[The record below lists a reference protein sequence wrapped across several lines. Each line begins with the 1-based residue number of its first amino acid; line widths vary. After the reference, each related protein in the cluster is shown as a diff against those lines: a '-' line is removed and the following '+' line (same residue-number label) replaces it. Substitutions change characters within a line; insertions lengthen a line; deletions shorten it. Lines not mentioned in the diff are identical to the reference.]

1 MRMRWGTLG
10 ASLAIAA
17 LVAACNTDKVNRSIP
32 PIAGLTGGPDAP
44 DATGNVFMQVQS
56 DAASAEPT
64 STITVEN
71 LTRGTHGSAV
81 AGGEHVV
88 IPLGGDVGDHLR
100 VSLTHPV
107 DGPVSRD
114 FTVSSPVVHDVLEA
128 DTLSPTLQLGR
139 AAQVQG
145 EGFCA
150 TAGCDLVLLSD
161 GTNNYVI
168 PTTGD
173 APLPGLLVFVV
184 PTNQGIAATSGYTL
198 RISIA
203 GTHGEVDKYVSAPS
217 APFAIATPL

>member
-1 MRMRWGTLG
+1 MKMRWGTLTALL
-10 ASLAIAA
+10 ASAAI
-17 LVAACNTDKVNRSIP
+17 VAACNNDKVNRSIP
-32 PIAGLTGGPDAP
+32 PIAGITGGPDAP
-44 DATGNVFMQVQS
+44 NGTGNVSMQVQS

-71 LTRGTHGSAV
+71 LTRGTHGSAP

-100 VSLTHPV
+100 VFLTHPV
-107 DGPVSRD
+107 DGPISRD
-114 FTVSSPVVHDVLEA
+114 FTVSSPVVHDVVDA
-128 DTLSPTLQLGR
+128 DTLSPTLRLGKT
-139 AAQVQG
+139 AQVQG

-150 TAGCDLVLLSD
+150 TAGCDRVILRNGVSTYL
-161 GTNNYVI
+161 I
-168 PTTGD
+168 PTSGD

-198 RISIA
+198 QISVA
-203 GTHGEVDKYVSAPS
+203 GTHGEVDQYVSAPS